1 MSAQESKA
9 KIEEITDDV
18 PAGQVEATE
27 AEANEDDD
35 EEIQS
40 GSGVTIHNRNEKKAR
55 KLIAKLNLKKVDG
68 INRVFFKRAQGVVF
82 TIADPEVYRN
92 PATGT
97 YVVFGEAKVDTQSA
111 NMAAQ
116 LAGLQ
121 QQAAA
126 GQAPEAAAAAAAG
139 AGGQADK
146 DPASIQKD
154 LEAAVAS
161 TSLEDKEVDDAN
173 VDTSGLSEDDVK
185 LVMDQANV
193 TKSKA
198 VNALRK
204 NNSDI
209 VNTIMELTS

>member
-1 MSAQESKA
+1 MSAEESKA

-18 PAGQVEATE
+18 PAEQVESTE
-27 AEANEDDD
+27 AEANDDD
-35 EEIQS
+35 EEVQS

-55 KLIAKLNLKKVDG
+55 KLIAKLNLKKVEG

-82 TIADPEVYRN
+82 TISDPEVYRN

-126 GQAPEAAAAAAAG
+126 GQAPEAAAAAG
-139 AGGQADK
+139 AQADK

-173 VDTSGLSEDDVK
+173 VDTSGLSEEDIK

>member
-1 MSAQESKA
+1 MSAEESKA

-18 PAGQVEATE
+18 PAEQVESTE
-27 AEANEDDD
+27 AEANDDD
-35 EEIQS
+35 EEVQS

-55 KLIAKLNLKKVDG
+55 KLIAKLNLKKVEG

-82 TIADPEVYRN
+82 TISDPEVYRN

-116 LAGLQ
+116 LADLQ

-126 GQAPEAAAAAAAG
+126 GQAPEAAAAAG
-139 AGGQADK
+139 AQADK

-173 VDTSGLSEDDVK
+173 VDTSGLSEEDIK